1 MKRFHNVLGK
11 LHVVF
16 EAMITQSAQIINAA
30 VKGILDLHRNITT
43 GDITRNDLLK
53 VVENKPRVQQLL
65 DSATLTLDLNMYEQR
80 LDAFESHVN
89 AVNTLLSN
97 IDSDIQGGVNI
108 N

>member
-1 MKRFHNVLGK
+1 
-11 LHVVF
+11 
-16 EAMITQSAQIINAA
+16 MITQSAQIINAA
-30 VKGILDLHRNITT
+30 VKGILDLQRNITT

-65 DSATLTLDLNMYEQR
+65 DSTTLTLDLSMYEQR

-97 IDSDIQGGVNI
+97 IDSDIQGGLNI